1 MGRYNLLEE
10 KWISVIVDKK
20 GTSKEVSLIEVFEKS
35 HKYLGL
41 AGDSKTQDFAVLRV
55 LLSVLHT
62 VFSRF
67 DSNGDPYPQ
76 VKLDDSFL
84 QINII
89 EEEEDQSEYSEEL
102 FETWENLWKKGG
114 FPKII
119 SDYLIK
125 WKDHFYLFDEKY
137 PFYQV
142 LMEDISG
149 KNISTKSGKP
159 GKIYGKN
166 LNRLISES
174 ENKTALFAPKYSKN
188 KSKDKMTYSEIVR
201 WLITFQGY
209 TGLSDKTTFTRDK
222 YKKSKGWIFD
232 LGGIYLEG
240 NNLFETLMLNL
251 ILDREDIDDGENNL
265 QKPCWEYR
273 GIENIDKAFNGLNPD
288 NLSELYTNW
297 SRAVNIDTDFSEDEA
312 FFLHAVKMPDLDH
325 KSYFLEPMTIWRFNN
340 QGENK
345 DYYTPRKHSP
355 NQALWRSFG
364 LLVTDS
370 PEDTEKRY
378 KKPGIMIWL
387 EKIKDIIGNYNI
399 SVNSVSMD
407 DDKNATSWRPTDQ
420 IYDSLNTNQFVLTDI
435 DKNSWTPTIT
445 GVVDQNKRII
455 SFRYKN
461 FLSDIATIRNDK
473 SGSFINKN
481 LEKMYFLVDRPF
493 RDWLE
498 TIKFDDDKDEKV
510 FEWRNTL
517 KNLALK
523 EAKEILNH
531 ASPRD
536 YRGRLVEIK
545 GGKEELLNVAIAY
558 NRFDYSIRKD
568 LGLLEIKDG
577 RKNK

>member
-20 GTSKEVSLIEVFEKS
+20 GTSKEVSLIEVFEDS
-35 HKYLGL
+35 NKYLGL

-67 DSNGDPYPQ
+67 DANGDPYPQ
-76 VKLDDSFL
+76 IKLDDRFR
-84 QINII
+84 QINLI
-89 EEEEDQSEYSEEL
+89 EDEENQLEYSEEL
-102 FETWENLWKKGG
+102 FETWENLWQRGE

-125 WKDHFYLFDEKY
+125 WKDHFNLFDEKY

-142 LMEDISG
+142 PIEDISG
-149 KNISTKSGKP
+149 ENINKKNP
-159 GKIYGKN
+159 GKIFGKN
-166 LNRLISES
+166 INRLISES
-174 ENKTALFAPKYSKN
+174 ENKTALFSPKYSKN

-209 TGLSDKTTFTRDK
+209 TGLSDKTTFK
-222 YKKSKGWIFD
+222 KEYSKKSKGWIFD

-251 ILDREDIDDGENNL
+251 ILDRQDIDDGENNI

-273 GIENIDKAFNGLNPD
+273 GIDNIDKVFSGLNPD

-297 SRAVNIDTDFSEDEA
+297 SRAVNIDTDFSEDQA
-312 FFLHAVKMPDLDH
+312 FFLYAVKMPDLDH
-325 KSYFLEPMTIWRFNN
+325 KSYFMEPMTIWRFNN

-387 EKIKDIIGNYNI
+387 GKIKDSIGDYDI
-399 SVNSVSMD
+399 KVNSVSMD

-420 IYDSLNTNQFVLTDI
+420 IYDSLNTKQFILTDI
-435 DKNSWTPTIT
+435 DKKSWTPTIT
-445 GVVDQNKRII
+445 GVVEQNKWII

-473 SGSFINKN
+473 SGSFIDKN

-493 RDWLE
+493 RDWLG
-498 TIKFDDDKDEKV
+498 TIKFDDDKDDKV

-517 KNLALK
+517 KTLALK
-523 EAKEILNH
+523 EAKEILEH

-536 YRGRLVEIK
+536 YRGRMVEKK

-568 LGLLEIKDG
+568 LELLEKKDG
-577 RKNK
+577 TKNK